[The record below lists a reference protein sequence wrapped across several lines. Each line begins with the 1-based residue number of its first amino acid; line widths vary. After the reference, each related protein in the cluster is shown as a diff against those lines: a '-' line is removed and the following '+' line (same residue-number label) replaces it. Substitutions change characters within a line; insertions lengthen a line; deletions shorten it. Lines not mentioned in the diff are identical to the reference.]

1 MDATIYTKEN
11 CVFCTRAKAVL
22 EPYNPKILKLDED
35 FNREQFFEV
44 FPTAKT
50 FPQIIINPLEHQKNW
65 KQVIINGEKIGGF
78 TELEQWMAFNK
89 PDDSF

>member
-1 MDATIYTKEN
+1 VEATIYTKEN
-11 CVFCTRAKAVL
+11 CVFCTRAKALL

-35 FNREQFFEV
+35 FNREQFFEI

-50 FPQIIINPLEHQKNW
+50 FPQIIIND
-65 KQVIINGEKIGGF
+65 EKIGGF
-78 TELEQWMAFNK
+78 TELEQWMAFNE

>member
-11 CVFCTRAKAVL
+11 CIFRTRAKAVL

-50 FPQIIINPLEHQKNW
+50 FPQIIIN
-65 KQVIINGEKIGGF
+65 GEKIGGF

-89 PDDSF
+89 PDENF

>member
-50 FPQIIINPLEHQKNW
+50 FPQIIINN
-65 KQVIINGEKIGGF
+65 NKIGGY
-78 TELEQWMAFNK
+78 EQLLNYI
-89 PDDSF
+89 DSTNYNGTGHSLS